1 MDEYLYAIPTERAIN
16 KLSEFIEKIVEPPL
30 CIDYFKKEIIEAIRW
45 LPTAVNRQDY
55 AVVFKGHTA
64 HVYCVGTSMLYLC
77 DGGIAM
83 AHVEIACNANSL
95 EGHWERLDNLGYTTP
110 NNWKYLASFVCK

>member
-1 MDEYLYAIPTERAIN
+1 
-16 KLSEFIEKIVEPPL
+16 
-30 CIDYFKKEIIEAIRW
+30 
-45 LPTAVNRQDY
+45 
-55 AVVFKGHTA
+55 
-64 HVYCVGTSMLYLC
+64 MLYLC